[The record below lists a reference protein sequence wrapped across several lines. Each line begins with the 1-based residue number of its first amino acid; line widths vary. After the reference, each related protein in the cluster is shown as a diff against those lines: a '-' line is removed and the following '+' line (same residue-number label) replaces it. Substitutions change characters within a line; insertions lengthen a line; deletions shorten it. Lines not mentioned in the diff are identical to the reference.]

1 MTRLASKTMKR
12 KGIVLAGGSGTRL
25 HPCTLSISKQ
35 LLPVFDKPMVYYPL
49 SVLMLGGMRE
59 ILLISTPRDLPR
71 FKELLGDGSAFGLEL
86 SYAEQAKPE
95 GLPQAF
101 TIAEEFLAGS
111 PSCLVLGDNLF
122 YGARL
127 GESIRSASESE
138 GATLFAYHVADVR
151 AYGVIELAP
160 DGRVLSLEEKPPHP
174 RSGYAVPGIYFFD
187 ERAPEFAAA
196 LRPSPRGET
205 EILDLA
211 RRYLEEGALRAE
223 RFGRGTAWLDTGTA
237 ESLLDA
243 ASFVHAIQSRQGLM
257 IACLEEIAFHQGWLT
272 APELAAR
279 AATMGKS
286 GYGHY
291 LRQISAAAQ
300 GTHRV
305 P

>member
-1 MTRLASKTMKR
+1 MTKMR

-25 HPCTLSISKQ
+25 HPCTSSISKQ
-35 LLPVFDKPMVYYPL
+35 LLPVFDKPMIYYPL

-59 ILLISTPRDLPR
+59 ILIISTPRDLPR
-71 FKELLGDGSAFGLEL
+71 FQELLGDGSAFGVEF

-101 TIAEEFLAGS
+101 TIGEEFLAGS

-127 GESIRSASESE
+127 GETIRSAAKAT

-151 AYGVIELAP
+151 AYGVIEL
-160 DGRVLSLEEKPPHP
+160 GENNHVISLEEKPPQP

-187 ERAPEFAAA
+187 ERAPMFAATLKA
-196 LRPSPRGET
+196 SPRGET

-223 RFGRGTAWLDTGTA
+223 KFGRGTAWLDTGTS

-257 IACLEEIAFHQGWLT
+257 IACLEEIAFYQGWLT
-272 APELAAR
+272 KEQLQAR
-279 AATMGKS
+279 AATLGKS
-286 GYGHY
+286 SYGQY
-291 LRQISAAAQ
+291 LRRLA
-300 GTHRV
+300 GE
-305 P
+305 

>member
-1 MTRLASKTMKR
+1 MTKMR

-25 HPCTLSISKQ
+25 HPCTSSISKQ
-35 LLPVFDKPMVYYPL
+35 LLPVFDKPMIYYPL

-59 ILLISTPRDLPR
+59 ILIISTPRDLPR
-71 FKELLGDGSAFGLEL
+71 FQELLGDGSAFGVEL
-86 SYAEQAKPE
+86 SYAEQEKPE

-101 TIAEEFLAGS
+101 TIGEEFLAGS

-127 GESIRSASESE
+127 GETIRSAAKAT

-151 AYGVIELAP
+151 AYGVIEL
-160 DGRVLSLEEKPPHP
+160 GENNHVISLEEKPPQP

-187 ERAPEFAAA
+187 ERAPMFAATLKA
-196 LRPSPRGET
+196 SPRGET

-223 RFGRGTAWLDTGTA
+223 KFGRGTAWLDTGTS

-257 IACLEEIAFHQGWLT
+257 IACLEEIAFYQGWLT
-272 APELAAR
+272 KEQLQAR
-279 AATMGKS
+279 AATLGKS
-286 GYGHY
+286 SYGQY
-291 LRQISAAAQ
+291 LRRLA
-300 GTHRV
+300 GE
-305 P
+305 

>member
-1 MTRLASKTMKR
+1 MTSPR

-25 HPCTLSISKQ
+25 HPVTSSISKQ

-71 FKELLGDGSAFGLEL
+71 FREMLGDGSAFGLSL
-86 SYAEQAKPE
+86 SYAEQPSPD

-101 TIAEEFLAGS
+101 TIARDFLAGA
-111 PSCLVLGDNLF
+111 PSCLVLGDNIF

-127 GESIRSASESE
+127 GESVRAAAAAP

-151 AYGVIELAP
+151 AYGVIELGA
-160 DGRVLSLEEKPPHP
+160 DDRVLSLEEKPAQP
-174 RSGYAVPGIYFFD
+174 RSGFAVPGLYFFD
-187 ERAPEFAAA
+187 GRAPEFAAS
-196 LRPSPRGET
+196 LRPSARGEL

-211 RRYLEEGALRAE
+211 RCYLAEGSLRAE
-223 RFGRGTAWLDTGTA
+223 KLGRGTAWLDTGTA

-243 ASFVHAIQSRQGLM
+243 SAFVHAIQSRQGLM
-257 IACLEEIAFHQGWLT
+257 IACLEEIGFRQGWLSR
-272 APELAAR
+272 ADLEASAAR
-279 AATMGKS
+279 HGKS
-286 GYGHY
+286 GYGNY
-291 LRQISAAAQ
+291 LRALSAA
-300 GTHRV
+300 

>member
-1 MTRLASKTMKR
+1 MSKAR

-25 HPCTLSISKQ
+25 HPCTASISKQ
-35 LLPVFDKPMVYYPL
+35 LLPVFDKPMIYYPL

-59 ILLISTPRDLPR
+59 ILVISTPRDLPR
-71 FKELLGDGSAFGLEL
+71 FKEMLGDGADFGVEF

-101 TIAEEFLAGS
+101 TIGEEFLGGS
-111 PSCLVLGDNLF
+111 SSCLVLGDNLF

-127 GESIRSASESE
+127 GETIRSAAKAP

-151 AYGVIELAP
+151 AYGVIELGEN
-160 DGRVLSLEEKPPHP
+160 DRVISLEEKPPHP

-187 ERAPEFAAA
+187 EQAPKFAAS
-196 LRPSPRGET
+196 LKSSPRGET

-211 RRYLEEGALRAE
+211 RCYLDEGTLRAE
-223 RFGRGTAWLDTGTA
+223 KFGRGTAWLDTGTS

-272 APELAAR
+272 KEQLQAR
-279 AATMGKS
+279 ASTLGKS
-286 GYGHY
+286 SYGHY
-291 LRQISAAAQ
+291 LRRLT
-300 GTHRV
+300 GE
-305 P
+305 

>member
-1 MTRLASKTMKR
+1 MTNKR

-25 HPCTLSISKQ
+25 HPCTSSISKQ
-35 LLPVFDKPMVYYPL
+35 LLPVFDKPMIYYPL

-59 ILLISTPRDLPR
+59 ILIISTPRDLPR
-71 FKELLGDGSAFGLEL
+71 FRELLGDGSAFGVEF
-86 SYAEQAKPE
+86 SYAEQAQPE

-101 TIAEEFLAGS
+101 TIGEGFLAGS

-127 GESIRSASESE
+127 GETIRSAAKSP

-151 AYGVIELAP
+151 AYGVIELGEN
-160 DGRVLSLEEKPPHP
+160 DRVLSLEEKPPHP

-187 ERAPEFAAA
+187 ERAPKFAAS
-196 LRPSPRGET
+196 LKPSARGET

-211 RRYLEEGALRAE
+211 RCYLEEGALQAE
-223 RFGRGTAWLDTGTA
+223 KFGRGTAWLDTGTA

-272 APELAAR
+272 KDQLKAR
-279 AATMGKS
+279 ATTLGKS
-286 GYGHY
+286 SYGHY
-291 LRQISAAAQ
+291 LRHLV
-300 GTHRV
+300 GE
-305 P
+305 

>member
-1 MTRLASKTMKR
+1 MAKSR

-25 HPCTLSISKQ
+25 HPCTASISKQ
-35 LLPVFDKPMVYYPL
+35 LLPVFDKPMIYYPL

-59 ILLISTPRDLPR
+59 ILIISTPRDLPR
-71 FKELLGDGSAFGLEL
+71 FKELLGDGSAFGVEF

-101 TIAEEFLAGS
+101 TIGEEFLAGA

-127 GESIRSASESE
+127 SESIKSAATAP
-138 GATLFAYHVADVR
+138 GATLFAYHVSDVR
-151 AYGVIELAP
+151 AYGVIEL
-160 DGRVLSLEEKPPHP
+160 DESGKVLSLEEKPPHP

-187 ERAPEFAAA
+187 ERAPKFAAS
-196 LRPSPRGET
+196 LKPSKRGET

-211 RRYLEEGALRAE
+211 RCYLAEDSLRAE
-223 RFGRGTAWLDTGTA
+223 KFGRGTAWLDTGTA

-272 APELAAR
+272 KEQLAGR
-279 AATMGKS
+279 ANSLGKS
-286 GYGHY
+286 FYGQY
-291 LRQISAAAQ
+291 LRRIAE
-300 GTHRV
+300 
-305 P
+305 

>member
-1 MTRLASKTMKR
+1 MKTPR

-25 HPCTLSISKQ
+25 HPCTSSISKQ

-59 ILLISTPRDLPR
+59 ILVISTPRDLPR
-71 FKELLGDGSAFGLEL
+71 FRELLGDGSAYGLRL
-86 SYAEQAKPE
+86 SYAEQSSPD

-101 TIAEEFLAGS
+101 TIAEEFLAGA

-127 GESIRSASESE
+127 GETIRAATGSD

-151 AYGVIELAP
+151 AYGVIEI
-160 DGRVLSLEEKPPHP
+160 DDKGGVLSLEEKPPHP

-187 ERAPEFAAA
+187 ERAPRFAAD
-196 LRPSPRGET
+196 LKPSERGET

-211 RRYLEEGALRAE
+211 RCYLAEGSLRAE
-223 RFGRGTAWLDTGTA
+223 KLGRGTAWLDTGTA

-243 ASFVHAIQSRQGLM
+243 GSFVHAIQSRQGLM
-257 IACLEEIAFHQGWLT
+257 IACLEEIALHQGWLT
-272 APELAAR
+272 KDELRATAASL
-279 AATMGKS
+279 GKS
-286 GYGHY
+286 GYGEY
-291 LRQISAAAQ
+291 LRRIAD
-300 GTHRV
+300 
-305 P
+305 

>member
-1 MTRLASKTMKR
+1 MKR

-25 HPCTLSISKQ
+25 HPCTTSISKQ
-35 LLPVFDKPMVYYPL
+35 LLPVFDKPMIFYPL

-59 ILLISTPRDLPR
+59 IMVISTPRDLPR
-71 FKELLGDGSAFGLEL
+71 FRELLGDGSAFGVEF
-86 SYAEQAKPE
+86 SYAEQALPE

-101 TIAEEFLAGS
+101 TIAEEFLGGA

-127 GESIRSASESE
+127 GESIREASAAS

-151 AYGVIELAP
+151 AYGVIELDA

-174 RSGYAVPGIYFFD
+174 RSGFAVPGIYFFD
-187 ERAPEFAAA
+187 GRASRFAAG
-196 LRPSPRGET
+196 LKPSKRGET

-211 RRYLEEGALRAE
+211 RCYLEKGELRAE
-223 RFGRGTAWLDTGTA
+223 KFGRGTAWLDTGTA

-243 ASFVHAIQSRQGLM
+243 SSFVHAIQSRQGQM

-272 APELAAR
+272 REQLTVR
-279 AATMGKS
+279 AGSLGKS
-286 GYGHY
+286 SYGDY
-291 LRQISAAAQ
+291 LRRLAE
-300 GTHRV
+300 GENGR
-305 P
+305 